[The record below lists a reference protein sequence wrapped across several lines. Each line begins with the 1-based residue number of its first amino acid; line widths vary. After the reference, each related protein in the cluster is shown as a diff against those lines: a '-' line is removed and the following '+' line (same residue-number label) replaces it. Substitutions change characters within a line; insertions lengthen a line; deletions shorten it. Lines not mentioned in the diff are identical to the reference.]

1 MRSRK
6 KTQRSKRGGVK
17 MTIPSTRPTALGMPP
32 KPDKRREF
40 QTLYDSIAS
49 THSREQF
56 STWFKEAMLIESGAK
71 TKSDEFL
78 NYVADIEKDRQRY
91 QQIIEQLPNV
101 ADFSEEELEKRTGKA
116 DRLLRLAGEFL
127 LIRTYLS
134 RKIDRLR
141 FLLENRTE

>member
-40 QTLYDSIAS
+40 KTLYDSIAS

-56 STWFKEAMLIESGAK
+56 STWFKEAKLIESGAK

-78 NYVADIEKDRQRY
+78 
-91 QQIIEQLPNV
+91 
-101 ADFSEEELEKRTGKA
+101 TM
-116 DRLLRLAGEFL
+116 
-127 LIRTYLS
+127 
-134 RKIDRLR
+134 
-141 FLLENRTE
+141 

>member
-1 MRSRK
+1 MRRRK

-56 STWFKEAMLIESGAK
+56 STWFKEAKLIESGAK